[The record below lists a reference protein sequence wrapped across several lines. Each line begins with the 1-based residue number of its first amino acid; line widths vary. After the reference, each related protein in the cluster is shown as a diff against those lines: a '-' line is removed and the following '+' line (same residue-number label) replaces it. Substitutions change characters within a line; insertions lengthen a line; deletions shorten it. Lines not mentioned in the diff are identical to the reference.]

1 MSIGSFFKFLS
12 IMESLFNASKPK
24 LEELIDVDSS
34 GLTLKLKQG
43 KALKVEGEY
52 RTNDREMNVLL
63 SYNSHLDTMR
73 AISQGEVGV

>member
-12 IMESLFNASKPK
+12 IMESMFNASTPK

-43 KALKVEGEY
+43 KELKVEGEY

-63 SYNSHLDTMR
+63 RYNSHL
-73 AISQGEVGV
+73 VH